1 MSAMSLQQPLTY
13 LFVPGNRPERFA
25 KALAS
30 GADRVILDL
39 EDAVAP
45 ADKVLARDS
54 IASWV
59 ASLAADQLDRLL
71 VRIND
76 VTSPC
81 HLEDLLWLQRTP
93 IKHCMLSKCELS
105 EQVAQVLEHMQP
117 GSRVLPLIETVRGVL
132 AATGIAQAPGVSRLA
147 FGSLDY
153 LLDLDLPGPGFA
165 LDAAA
170 LAVAMASRAAD
181 LPPPVAGVTPELDAT
196 QVQSDL
202 THARALG
209 FGAKMCIHPSQVAVV
224 REAFRPDAQVLAW
237 ATRVVDAWQAAATP
251 GAIQVDGRMVDKP
264 VVLKAQRILSCAEF
278 TA

>member
-105 EQVAQVLEHMQP
+105 EQVAQVLAHMQP

>member
-1 MSAMSLQQPLTY
+1 MSLQQPLTY

-45 ADKVLARDS
+45 ADKVLARES

-81 HLEDLLWLQRTP
+81 HLDDLLWLQRTP

-105 EQVAQVLEHMQP
+105 EQVAQVLEHMPP

-132 AATGIAQAPGVSRLA
+132 AAPAIGRSPGVSRLA

-237 ATRVVDAWQAAATP
+237 ATRVVNAWQAAATP

-264 VVLKAQRILSCAEF
+264 VVLKAQRILSRAEP

>member
-1 MSAMSLQQPLTY
+1 MSLQQPLTY

-81 HLEDLLWLQRTP
+81 HLDDLLWLQRTP

-105 EQVAQVLEHMQP
+105 EQVAQVLEHMPP

-132 AATGIAQAPGVSRLA
+132 AATAIAQAPGVSRLA

-165 LDAAA
+165 LDSAA
-170 LAVAMASRAAD
+170 LTIAMASRAAN
-181 LPPPVAGVTPELDAT
+181 LPPPVAGVTPELEAT

-202 THARALG
+202 AHARALG

-224 REAFRPDAQVLAW
+224 REAFRPDEQSLAW
-237 ATRVVDAWQAAATP
+237 ATRVVNAWQAAATP

>member
-1 MSAMSLQQPLTY
+1 MNATQALTY

-39 EDAVAP
+39 EDAVAA
-45 ADKVLARDS
+45 ADKAHARQA

-59 ASLAADQLDRLL
+59 ATLASSDADRLL

-81 HLEDLLWLQRTP
+81 HLDDLLWLQRTC
-93 IKHCMLSKCELS
+93 IKHCMLSKCESS
-105 EQVAQVLEHMQP
+105 EQVAQLLIHMPP
-117 GSRVLPLIETVRGVL
+117 GSSVLPLVETVRGVL
-132 AATGIAQAPGVSRLA
+132 AAAAIAQASNVSRLA

-170 LAVAMASRAAD
+170 LTIAMASRAAN
-181 LPPPVAGVTPELDAT
+181 LPPPVAGVTPELDAD

-202 THARALG
+202 AHARTLG
-209 FGAKMCIHPSQVAVV
+209 YGAKMCIHPMQVAVV
-224 REAFRPDAQVLAW
+224 REAFRPDAQTLAW
-237 ATRVVDAWQAAATP
+237 AQRVLTQWQLSS
-251 GAIQVDGRMVDKP
+251 GAGVIQVDGQMVDKP
-264 VVLKAQRILSCAEF
+264 VLLRAERF
-278 TA
+278 LALAGPSQFI

>member
-1 MSAMSLQQPLTY
+1 MSATQPLTY

-45 ADKVLARDS
+45 VDKPGAREA

-59 ASLAADQLDRLL
+59 ATLAVDKVDRLL

-76 VTSPC
+76 AAS
-81 HLEDLLWLQRTP
+81 LYYLDDLLWLLPLP
-93 IKHCMLSKCELS
+93 IGQVMLSKCES
-105 EQVAQVLEHMQP
+105 PEQITQVLAHMRP
-117 GSRVLPLIETVRGVL
+117 GARVLPLIETVRGVL
-132 AATGIAQAPGVSRLA
+132 AAAAIAQVHNVSRLA

-153 LLDLDLPGPGFA
+153 MLDLDVPGPGFA

-181 LPPPVAGVTPELDAT
+181 LPPPVAGVTPELDAG
-196 QVQSDL
+196 QVQRDL
-202 THARALG
+202 LHARALG
-209 FGAKMCIHPSQVAVV
+209 FGAKMCIHPAQITVV
-224 REAFRPDAQVLAW
+224 QQAFQPDAQSISWAQRVL
-237 ATRVVDAWQAAATP
+237 TQWQAAQGL
-251 GAIQVDGRMVDKP
+251 GAIQVDGKMVDKP
-264 VVLKAQRILSCAEF
+264 VLLRAERILALSNL
-278 TA
+278 TQSL

>member
-1 MSAMSLQQPLTY
+1 MTTVPALSY

-45 ADKVLARDS
+45 ADKPLAREA
-54 IASWV
+54 IAGWA
-59 ASLAADQLDRLL
+59 ASLAPSQLERLL
-71 VRIND
+71 VRINEASSAAHLDD
-76 VTSPC
+76 V
-81 HLEDLLWLQRTP
+81 LYLQRTP
-93 IKHCMLSKCELS
+93 INHIMLSKCES
-105 EQVAQVLEHMQP
+105 DEQLAQLLGPMP
-117 GSRVLPLIETVRGVL
+117 SGTRVLPLIETVRGVL
-132 AATGIAQAPGVSRLA
+132 AAPSIALAPQVERLA
-147 FGSLDY
+147 FGTLDY

-181 LPPPVAGVTPELDAT
+181 LPPPVAGVTAALDAA
-196 QVQSDL
+196 QVQTDL
-202 THARALG
+202 AHARALG

-224 REAFRPDAQVLAW
+224 HEAFRPDEATLAW
-237 ATRVVDAWQAAATP
+237 AGRVLDAWQTTPTP
-251 GAIQVDGRMVDKP
+251 GAIQVDGQMVDKP
-264 VVLKAQRILSCAEF
+264 VVLRAQRILSRARP

>member
-1 MSAMSLQQPLTY
+1 MSTMPPLTY
-13 LFVPGNRPERFA
+13 LFVPGNRPERFT

-39 EDAVAP
+39 EDAVAA
-45 ADKVLARDS
+45 ADKAHARQA

-59 ASLAADQLDRLL
+59 ATLASSDADRLL

-81 HLEDLLWLQRTP
+81 HLDDVLWLQRTC
-93 IKHCMLSKCELS
+93 IKHSMLSKCKS
-105 EQVAQVLEHMQP
+105 PAQVAQVLAHMPP

-132 AATGIAQAPGVSRLA
+132 AATAIAQAANVSRLA

-170 LAVAMASRAAD
+170 LAIAMASRAAN
-181 LPPPVAGVTPELDAT
+181 LPPPVAGVTPELDAA

-202 THARALG
+202 AHARVLG
-209 FGAKMCIHPSQVAVV
+209 YGAKMCIHPMQVAVV
-224 REAFRPDAQVLAW
+224 REAFLPDAQTLAW
-237 ATRVVDAWQAAATP
+237 AQRVLTQWQQSN
-251 GAIQVDGRMVDKP
+251 GAGVIQVDGQMVDKP
-264 VVLKAQRILSCAEF
+264 VLLRAERILALAGQSQSL
-278 TA
+278 

>member
-1 MSAMSLQQPLTY
+1 M
-13 LFVPGNRPERFA
+13 
-25 KALAS
+25 
-30 GADRVILDL
+30 
-39 EDAVAP
+39 
-45 ADKVLARDS
+45 
-54 IASWV
+54 
-59 ASLAADQLDRLL
+59 
-71 VRIND
+71 
-76 VTSPC
+76 
-81 HLEDLLWLQRTP
+81 
-93 IKHCMLSKCELS
+93 
-105 EQVAQVLEHMQP
+105 
-117 GSRVLPLIETVRGVL
+117 
-132 AATGIAQAPGVSRLA
+132 SRLA

-237 ATRVVDAWQAAATP
+237 ATRVVNAWQAAATP

-264 VVLKAQRILSCAEF
+264 VVLKAQRILSRAEP

>member
-1 MSAMSLQQPLTY
+1 MNATQALTY

-39 EDAVAP
+39 EDAVAT
-45 ADKVLARDS
+45 ADKAHARLA
-54 IASWV
+54 IASWA
-59 ASLAADQLDRLL
+59 ASLASNDVDRLL

-76 VTSPC
+76 VTTPC
-81 HLEDLLWLQRTP
+81 HLDDVLWLQSTC
-93 IKHCMLSKCELS
+93 IKHSMLSKCES
-105 EQVAQVLEHMQP
+105 IEQVASVLAHMAP

-132 AATGIAQAPGVSRLA
+132 AASAIAQASNVLRLA

-170 LAVAMASRAAD
+170 LAIAMASRAAN
-181 LPPPVAGVTPELDAT
+181 LPPPVAGVTPELDAG

-202 THARALG
+202 AHARALG
-209 FGAKMCIHPSQVAVV
+209 YGAKMCIHPMQVAVV
-224 REAFRPDAQVLAW
+224 REAFLPDALNLAW
-237 ATRVVDAWQAAATP
+237 AQRVLTQWQLSN
-251 GAIQVDGRMVDKP
+251 GAGVIQVDGKMVDKP
-264 VVLKAQRILSCAEF
+264 VLLRAERILASAGQF
-278 TA
+278 QSL

>member
-1 MSAMSLQQPLTY
+1 MGIQQPLTY

-39 EDAVAP
+39 EDAVAA
-45 ADKVLARDS
+45 ADKAHARLAIS
-54 IASWV
+54 SWV
-59 ASLAADQLDRLL
+59 TSLASNDVDRLL

-81 HLEDLLWLQRTP
+81 HLDDVLWLQSTC
-93 IKHCMLSKCELS
+93 IKHSMLSKCDS
-105 EQVAQVLEHMQP
+105 PEQVAEVLTHMPP

-132 AATGIAQAPGVSRLA
+132 AASAIAQASNVSRLA

-170 LAVAMASRAAD
+170 LAIAMASRAAN
-181 LPPPVAGVTPELDAT
+181 LPPPVAGVTPELDAC
-196 QVQSDL
+196 QVRTDL
-202 THARALG
+202 LHARALG
-209 FGAKMCIHPSQVAVV
+209 YGAKMCIHPTQVVVV
-224 REAFRPDAQVLAW
+224 REAFTPDAPTLAW
-237 ATRVVDAWQAAATP
+237 AQRVVTQWQQSN
-251 GAIQVDGRMVDKP
+251 GAGVIQVDGKMVDKP
-264 VVLKAQRILSCAEF
+264 VLLRAERILALAGQSQSL
-278 TA
+278 